1 MKDDHTNKPHTP
13 SHVPSQAAPTAR
25 VVSDA
30 TTVDLDAS
38 PGDVAPGDV
47 GARRPD
53 VDVDAGFEGGF
64 GGGFGAG
71 LGTGLSPVGA
81 PIPIEINRTLAEL
94 LARLCVELGTEDHV
108 GVLSRALGLLEM
120 VQRTKRQGGRLC
132 FINERGETA
141 DVIA

>member
-1 MKDDHTNKPHTP
+1 MKDDHT
-13 SHVPSQAAPTAR
+13 SHPLGSRQVSPEPRAS
-25 VVSDA
+25 SDA
-30 TTVDLDAS
+30 AS
-38 PGDVAPGDV
+38 G
-47 GARRPD
+47 GANHLAFG
-53 VDVDAGFEGGF
+53 VSSEIADAGMGHGM
-64 GGGFGAG
+64 
-71 LGTGLSPVGA
+71 GTGLSPVGA